1 MKTDVRLGLPY
12 NFFWKLR
19 SKKMIESHITSD
31 KDQLEEFMKI
41 MYVAKDMSLILKGPI
56 QILEVLKCYILRRE
70 ADSGY

>member
-1 MKTDVRLGLPY
+1 
-12 NFFWKLR
+12 
-19 SKKMIESHITSD
+19 MIESHITSD

-56 QILEVLKCYILRRE
+56 QILEVLNCYILRRE